1 MAGRSLVLYI
11 VQGPQVSLCG
21 QQNGVTNATN
31 FENKEA
37 YRFATSIRA
46 DPDPESPHQPPYKC
60 PLSSSGYSP
69 SLVLHLQ
76 AGMVVIFLY
85 SQVFMWADIAALLK
99 LLLLHLDIRVEA
111 IKMFELN
118 FSCPLHRPRVWSCGC
133 LCPLLAGAMTGDWGQ
148 DGWCVSP
155 GLGGLR
161 NHLNCVIIP

>member
-118 FSCPLHRPRVWSCGC
+118 FSCPLQRPRVQSCVHI
-133 LCPLLAGAMTGDWGQ
+133 LQVL
-148 DGWCVSP
+148 
-155 GLGGLR
+155 
-161 NHLNCVIIP
+161 

>member
-1 MAGRSLVLYI
+1 MFTVH
-11 VQGPQVSLCG
+11 GPQVSWCG

-85 SQVFMWADIAALLK
+85 SQVLMWMWADIAALLK

-133 LCPLLAGAMTGDWGQ
+133 LCSCRCYDW
-148 DGWCVSP
+148 
-155 GLGGLR
+155 
-161 NHLNCVIIP
+161 